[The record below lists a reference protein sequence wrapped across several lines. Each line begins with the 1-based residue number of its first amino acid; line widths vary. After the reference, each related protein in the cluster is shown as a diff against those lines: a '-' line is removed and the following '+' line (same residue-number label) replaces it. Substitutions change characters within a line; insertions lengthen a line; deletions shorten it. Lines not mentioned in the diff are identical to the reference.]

1 MGKRGRVSAYCA
13 AINCTNNRKLC
24 PDIQFYRFP
33 LETSRWVGICYFR
46 DFPHSF
52 SHANSALF
60 LGYNDILHTHFPIC
74 LFRCKQWVQN
84 CRREDLLDKSSAYL
98 SNNCFM
104 CAEHFEPQYLPKF
117 KNIRGRLSKGAI
129 PTLFEIRNPPPT
141 IGSKRPAPK
150 PMNSG
155 MLI

>member
-13 AINCTNNRKLC
+13 AINCTNNMKLC

-74 LFRCKQWVQN
+74 LFRCKQWVLN
-84 CRREDLLDKSSAYL
+84 CRREDLIFANICPNSKTSGAGCQKVQFQRLLKFLIPLLLLVVKDLHQNQGIQVCWHNILTSLGELYLDNL
-98 SNNCFM
+98 
-104 CAEHFEPQYLPKF
+104 
-117 KNIRGRLSKGAI
+117 
-129 PTLFEIRNPPPT
+129 
-141 IGSKRPAPK
+141 
-150 PMNSG
+150 
-155 MLI
+155 